1 MGLSGRFFSQVDLK
15 QATNQA
21 GKDPGDIQNDQDT
34 VSIVDRLHEIV
45 RIYQPVDRDPDTQQH
60 NGKLYGWFEGII
72 NNIIQMVW
80 RTGDER
86 LKHFPAEQ
94 RDQLDNYN
102 SSYNNKDGDTP
113 AFQRIPP

>member
-1 MGLSGRFFSQVDLK
+1 
-15 QATNQA
+15 
-21 GKDPGDIQNDQDT
+21 
-34 VSIVDRLHEIV
+34 
-45 RIYQPVDRDPDTQQH
+45 
-60 NGKLYGWFEGII
+60 
-72 NNIIQMVW
+72 MVW

-102 SSYNNKDGDTP
+102 SSYNNKDGDSP